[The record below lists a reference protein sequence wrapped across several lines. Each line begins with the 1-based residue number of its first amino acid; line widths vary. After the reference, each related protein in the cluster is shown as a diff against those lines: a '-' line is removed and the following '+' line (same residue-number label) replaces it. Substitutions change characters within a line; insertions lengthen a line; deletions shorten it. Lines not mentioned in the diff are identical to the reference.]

1 MPSPTF
7 VEIKIENRVGWVVLN
22 RPPLNVM
29 NTQMLNELRG
39 AVEDLDRDERVAVI
53 ALRSSGEKA
62 FSAGADVGD
71 HTPEVEAEHFDA
83 MYDLIT
89 KLQVND
95 AKPRVAVVH
104 GFCFG
109 GGIELAFSCDWVI
122 ARSDAKFA
130 MPEVGLGIVNA
141 LGATALLRFISHAN
155 AMELALSGRRI
166 GADEAYRMGMIAHL
180 LGEDEFETKA
190 VELVERTA
198 QRSRVALQNGR
209 RAIHECLDQKR
220 SDRLETLRSDIDA
233 RSTEDYREGM
243 QAYLEKRQPVWRDR

>member
-1 MPSPTF
+1 
-7 VEIKIENRVGWVVLN
+7 
-22 RPPLNVM
+22 
-29 NTQMLNELRG
+29 MLNEIRE
-39 AVEDLDRDERVAVI
+39 AVEDLDRDDHVPVI
-53 ALRSSGEKA
+53 GLRSSGEKA

-104 GFCFG
+104 GYCFG

-122 ARSDAKFA
+122 ARSDAQFA

-141 LGATALLRFISHAN
+141 LGATALSRFTSRAN
-155 AMELALSGRRI
+155 LLELALSGRRI
-166 GADEAYRMGMIAHL
+166 GADEAYRMGMIAYL
-180 LGEDEFETKA
+180 LGEDDFEKKA

-209 RAIHECLDQKR
+209 RAIYDCLEQER
-220 SDRLETLRSDIDA
+220 FDRLEKLRSDVDA

-243 QAYLEKRQPVWRDR
+243 QAFLEKRQPVWRDR